1 VARIIL
7 KSPYLKPNAKTHAA
21 NYVRYIAT
29 REGVEKPSDSKQTLP
44 ATAFQQKTVA
54 KLIRDY
60 PDAAEL
66 YEYEDYTAKPTRA
79 NAEEFIIRAV
89 ESHPELLDSRERFVS
104 YIATR
109 PGAVHIADHGLFGDA
124 DEPVILDRVME
135 EVKNH
140 PGNVWTHIISL
151 RREDAERLG
160 YDSVSAWQELL
171 RSQRNTIAAAMNIA
185 PGNFRWY
192 AAFHDKEHHPHI
204 HLVAWS
210 AKPAEPWLSEEGI
223 SKIKASL
230 AKQIFKHDLL
240 QIYERQ
246 TEHRDTLR
254 QDSREITAEIV
265 RQINTGGYDN
275 PVVEYLLLKL
285 ADRLQN
291 LSGKKVYG
299 YLPPDVKATVDQI
312 VDELAKDERIAKLYD
327 LWYEQRQE
335 VLRTYTDKPMERVPL
350 SQNDTF
356 KPVKNAVIE
365 EAQNILLDR
374 LTFEDAAMDDE
385 DSAVQELPD
394 QEPDAP
400 EPAPP
405 PENTDGK
412 PENKY
417 VLYRRAKALLDKDSP
432 EYDPQEAV
440 RLLLQSSQQNYEWA
454 QYRLGKIFL
463 TGNPVE
469 RDVEYGLRWL
479 REAEARNNQYAQVL
493 LARTYL
499 KGELVERDIA
509 AAETLFEKAA
519 IQGNADAQY
528 ALAKM
533 HLNGQAEN
541 PSVTRASELLGAS
554 ASGGNEWAQYT
565 LGKLLMRG
573 ELIPKDMLRAEKL
586 LIDAVQPRLSRD
598 EEHRPLP
605 GNQYAAY
612 LLGKLYLAEDGVPKD
627 AAKAVQFLSDS
638 ATQGNQ
644 WAQYQLG
651 KMLLWGKEAEQ
662 DSLRGLSLLESA
674 SQQGNV
680 YADRVIRNYYDFQSR
695 VRANAS
701 LNAALS
707 SMRLLGHLGRIMK
720 NRLDEED
727 RRDGDRGIIEKKL
740 RREIEEKKQAHG
752 LRMGG

>member
-1 VARIIL
+1 MD
-7 KSPYLKPNAKTHAA
+7 
-21 NYVRYIAT
+21 NYVRHIAYHG
-29 REGVEKPSDSKQTLP
+29 GVSRPADSRQQLPSTV
-44 ATAFQQKTVA
+44 FQKKTVA
-54 KLIRDY
+54 QIVTDY
-60 PDAAEL
+60 PDTAEL
-66 YEYEDYTAKPTRA
+66 YEYEDYQSKPTRA

-89 ESHPELLDSRERFVS
+89 ESHPELLDSREQYVS

-109 PGAVHIADHGLFGDA
+109 PGAVHIAGHGLFGDSDSA
-124 DEPVILDRVME
+124 VILDRVMD

-160 YDSVSAWQELL
+160 YDNVSAWQELL

-210 AKPAEPWLSEEGI
+210 AKPSEPWLSEKGI
-223 SKIKASL
+223 GDIKKSL
-230 AKQIFKHDLL
+230 AKQIFKNDLM

-246 TEHRDTLR
+246 TEHRDALR
-254 QDSREITAEIV
+254 QDSREIAAEIV

-275 PVVEYLLLKL
+275 PVAEDLLLKL

-312 VDELAKDERIAKLYD
+312 VDEMAKDERIAKLYD

-335 VLRTYTDKPMERVPL
+335 VIRTYTDKSVERVPL
-350 SQNDTF
+350 SQNDDF

-365 EAQNILLDR
+365 EAQNILLDK

-385 DSAVQELPD
+385 DSADQELPD

-400 EPAPP
+400 EPASP
-405 PENTDGK
+405 PESNDTGEPQKTD
-412 PENKY
+412 NKY
-417 VLYRRAKALLDKDSP
+417 VLYRRAKILLDKDSP

-440 RLLLQSSQQNYEWA
+440 RLLLQSAQQNYEWA

-463 TGNPVE
+463 TGNPME

-479 REAEARNNQYAQVL
+479 REAETQDNQYAQVL

-499 KGELVERDIA
+499 KGELVEQDIVT
-509 AAETLFEKAA
+509 AEALFEKAA
-519 IQGNADAQY
+519 GQSNADAQY
-528 ALAKM
+528 ALAKL
-533 HLNGQAEN
+533 HLNGQAAN
-541 PSVTRASELLGAS
+541 PSVTRASELLGES

-573 ELIPKDMLRAEKL
+573 ELIPKDILRTEKL
-586 LIDAVQPRLSRD
+586 LLAAVQPRHSRD
-598 EEHRPLP
+598 DEHRPLP
-605 GNQYAAY
+605 GNQYAEY
-612 LLGKLYLAEDGVPKD
+612 LLGKLYLSEDGVPKD
-627 AAKAVQFLSDS
+627 AEKAVRFLSDS
-638 ATQGNQ
+638 AEQGNQ

-651 KMLLWGKEAEQ
+651 KMLLYGKEIEQ
-662 DSLRGLSLLESA
+662 DVLRGLSLLESA
-674 SQQGNV
+674 SQQGNI
-680 YADRVIRNYYDFQSR
+680 YADRVIRNYYDFQNR
-695 VRANAS
+695 VKGNVPM
-701 LNAALS
+701 NAALGS
-707 SMRLLGHLGRIMK
+707 LRLLGHLARIMK
-720 NRLDEED
+720 SRLDEEE
-727 RRDGDRGIIEKKL
+727 RRDGSVGLIDRKL

-752 LRMGG
+752 LRGIGE